1 MSEHR
6 HSPPGQHEHEFE
18 AAPGL
23 PEPLPTDERMLWQGS
38 PDWRHLAR
46 HTFHVR
52 KLAAYFAVILVVRGA
67 SAWSQ
72 GETLRDAIAPTLVL
86 AGLASL
92 ALGLL
97 LMMAW
102 LTARTT
108 VYSIT
113 NRRVVMRIG
122 IVLSMTLNL
131 PFSRI
136 VAADVRSDGN
146 ARAPAASGDIAV
158 RLAADSKIAYLHLW
172 PHARPWRLARP
183 EPMLRGV
190 TQPAKVAALLAQ
202 AWTLSTGQAANAQ
215 ASATATTAT
224 PSGSSPAGLRHA
236 GPLSA

>member
-1 MSEHR
+1 MSGHR

-23 PEPLPTDERMLWQGS
+23 PEPLPTDERLLWQGS

-52 KLAAYFAVILVVRGA
+52 KLAAYFVVILLLRVA

-72 GETLRDAIAPTLVL
+72 GESLRSAAGSTLML
-86 AGLASL
+86 AGLALL

-102 LTARTT
+102 LSARTT

-136 VAADVRSDGN
+136 VAADVRRDGGL
-146 ARAPAASGDIAV
+146 RSAAATGDIAV

-183 EPMLRGV
+183 EPMLRGLPEP
-190 TQPAKVAALLAQ
+190 TRVAALLAQ
-202 AWTLSTGQAANAQ
+202 AWTQATGQSAHAQPPTAQTAGSTG
-215 ASATATTAT
+215 AS
-224 PSGSSPAGLRHA
+224 GLRHA

>member
-1 MSEHR
+1 MNEHR

-23 PEPLPTDERMLWQGS
+23 PERLPADERLLWQGS

-52 KLAAYFAVILVVRGA
+52 KLAAYFAVILMLRGA

-72 GETLRDAIAPTLVL
+72 GETLRAAIAPTLVL
-86 AGLASL
+86 AGLAAL

-102 LTARTT
+102 LSARTT
-108 VYSIT
+108 LYSIT

-136 VAADVRSDGN
+136 VAADVRRDGN
-146 ARAPAASGDIAV
+146 ARQPAATGDIAV
-158 RLAADSKIAYLHLW
+158 RLATDSKIAYLHLW

-190 TQPAKVAALLAQ
+190 TEPARVAAVLAQ
-202 AWTLSTGQAANAQ
+202 AWTEATGQSANAQ
-215 ASATATTAT
+215 LASTPVTAQ
-224 PSGSSPAGLRHA
+224 GGGAGLRHA
-236 GPLSA
+236 GQLSG